1 MINTDVPDYEKSSI
15 TVPYLTDTT
24 YYKVTIVHAPISRPS
39 IALPIFWTAL
49 LALFSLVI
57 GAFVGIL
64 VSDGRLG
71 FSSPAKSTIPQKR

>member
-1 MINTDVPDYEKSSI
+1 MINTDVPDYEKNSI

-39 IALPIFWTAL
+39 IALPIMWAAV

-57 GAFVGIL
+57 GAFVGIII
-64 VSDGRLG
+64 SDGRLG
-71 FSSPAKSTIPQKR
+71 FSSLAKPSISQKR